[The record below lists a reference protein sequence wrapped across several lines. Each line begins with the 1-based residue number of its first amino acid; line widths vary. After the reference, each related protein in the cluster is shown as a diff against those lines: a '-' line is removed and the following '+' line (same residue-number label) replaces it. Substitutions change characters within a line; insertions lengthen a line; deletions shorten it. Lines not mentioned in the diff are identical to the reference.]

1 MGRMINCVFDQI
13 LQQDKKLSRIG
24 HHL

>member
-13 LQQDKKLSRIG
+13 FQQDKKLSRIG